1 MHRTQR
7 CFLASG
13 CSTYRKYA
21 LRAPRVENSTGH
33 GTSPPSRRNPVRYAG
48 YDHGEIMTRLTS
60 YEGLTA
66 LVTGASSGIGR
77 LLALR
82 MAAAGARVALVA
94 RRERELEELADKIRA
109 GGGEAVPLVCD
120 VADRQQAL
128 ATAEKAA
135 KALGRID
142 VLVNNAGYG
151 HHRRFLDWELDDM
164 ERVMRVNFLG
174 TLYFTKAL
182 LPAMVER
189 GTGWLVFIASAA
201 GRIAPADETAY
212 AASKHAMVGLAG
224 SLSLEVEGAGVHV
237 LTVCPGAIRTPFFDD
252 EALARLPAV
261 ARRQMAEPE
270 ALVEAIMDALARGK
284 RELTFPRW
292 IASGY
297 VAQALAPAFFRGQLK
312 KHTVKDD

>member
-1 MHRTQR
+1 M
-7 CFLASG
+7 A
-13 CSTYRKYA
+13 
-21 LRAPRVENSTGH
+21 
-33 GTSPPSRRNPVRYAG
+33 
-48 YDHGEIMTRLTS
+48 RLTS
-60 YEGLTA
+60 YEGLNA

-82 MAAAGARVALVA
+82 IAAAGARVALVA
-94 RRERELEELADKIRA
+94 RREAELEELAEEIRT
-109 GGGEAVPLVCD
+109 GGGEAVTLICD
-120 VADRQQAL
+120 VGDREQAL
-128 ATAEKAA
+128 AAA
-135 KALGRID
+135 AGAVDALGSID
-142 VLVNNAGYG
+142 VLVNNAGFG
-151 HHRRFLDWELDDM
+151 HHRRFLDWDLEDM

-174 TLYFTKAL
+174 SLYFTKAL

-189 GTGWLVFIASAA
+189 GRGWLIFIASAA

-224 SLSLEVEGAGVHV
+224 SLSLEVEDAGVEV

-270 ALVEAIMDALARGK
+270 DLVEAIMDALARGK

-297 VAQALAPAFFRGQLK
+297 VAQALAPSFFRGQLK
-312 KHTVKDD
+312 KHTVRDD

>member
-1 MHRTQR
+1 MARLED
-7 CFLASG
+7 FLG
-13 CSTYRKYA
+13 R
-21 LRAPRVENSTGH
+21 
-33 GTSPPSRRNPVRYAG
+33 
-48 YDHGEIMTRLTS
+48 
-60 YEGLTA
+60 TA
-66 LVTGASSGIGR
+66 LITGASSGIGR

-82 MAAAGARVALVA
+82 IAAAGARVGLVS
-94 RRERELEELADKIRA
+94 RREPELEALAEEIRA
-109 GGGEAVPLVCD
+109 GGGEAIPLVCD

-128 ATAEKAA
+128 TTAEKAVD
-135 KALGRID
+135 ALGRID
-142 VLVNNAGYG
+142 VLINNAGYG
-151 HHRRFLDWELDDM
+151 HHRRFLDWDLEDM
-164 ERVMRVNFLG
+164 ERLMRVNFLG

-189 GTGWLVFIASAA
+189 GRGWLVFIASAA

-224 SLSLEVEGAGVHV
+224 SLSLEVEDAGVHV

-270 ALVEAIMDALARGK
+270 DLVEAIMDALARGK

-297 VAQALAPAFFRGQLK
+297 VAQALAPSFFRRQLK

>member
-1 MHRTQR
+1 M
-7 CFLASG
+7 A
-13 CSTYRKYA
+13 
-21 LRAPRVENSTGH
+21 
-33 GTSPPSRRNPVRYAG
+33 
-48 YDHGEIMTRLTS
+48 RLTS
-60 YEGLTA
+60 YEGLTV

-77 LLALR
+77 QLALR
-82 MAAAGARVALVA
+82 VAAAGARVGLVA
-94 RRERELEELADKIRA
+94 RRELELEKLAEDIGA
-109 GGGEAVPLVCD
+109 VGGKAVTLVCD
-120 VADRQQAL
+120 IGDREQAL
-128 ATAEKAA
+128 ATAERAVD
-135 KALGRID
+135 ALGPID

-151 HHRRFLDWELDDM
+151 HHRRFLDWDLEDM
-164 ERVMRVNFLG
+164 ERVMRVNYLG

-189 GTGWLVFIASAA
+189 GRGWLVFIASAA

-224 SLSLEVEGAGVHV
+224 ALSLEVEDAGVHV

-252 EALARLPAV
+252 EAIARLPAV

-270 ALVEAIMDALARGK
+270 DLVEAIIDALARGK

-297 VAQALAPAFFRGQLK
+297 VAQALAPSFFRGQLK

>member
-1 MHRTQR
+1 M
-7 CFLASG
+7 A
-13 CSTYRKYA
+13 
-21 LRAPRVENSTGH
+21 
-33 GTSPPSRRNPVRYAG
+33 
-48 YDHGEIMTRLTS
+48 RL
-60 YEGLTA
+60 EDFMGRTA
-66 LVTGASSGIGR
+66 LITGASSGVGR

-82 MAAAGARVALVA
+82 IATAGARVGLVA
-94 RRERELEELADKIRA
+94 RREPELEALAEEIRA
-109 GGGEAVPLVCD
+109 GGGEAIPLVCD

-128 ATAEKAA
+128 TTAKKAVE
-135 KALGRID
+135 ALGRID

-151 HHRRFLDWELDDM
+151 HHRRFLDWDLEDM

-189 GTGWLVFIASAA
+189 GRGWLVFIASAA

-224 SLSLEVEGAGVHV
+224 SLSLEVEDAGVHV

-261 ARRQMAEPE
+261 AWRQMAEPE
-270 ALVEAIMDALARGK
+270 DLVEAIMDALARGK

-297 VAQALAPAFFRGQLK
+297 VAQALAPSFFRGQLK
-312 KHTVKDD
+312 KHTVKDE